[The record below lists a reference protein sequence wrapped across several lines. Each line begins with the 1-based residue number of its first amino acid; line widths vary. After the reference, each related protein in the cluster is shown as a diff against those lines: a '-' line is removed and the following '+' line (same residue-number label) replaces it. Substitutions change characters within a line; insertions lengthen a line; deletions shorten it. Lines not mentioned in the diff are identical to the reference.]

1 MRIVV
6 KAFNEMRR
14 YAPQSTADGS
24 LEVPSG
30 STVRAVL
37 TILGIPSQNQADL
50 PLFRN
55 GRPADLDTPLA
66 AGDTLVVFSPMSGG

>member
-6 KAFNEMRR
+6 KAYNEMRR
-14 YAPQSTADGS
+14 YAPQSPADGS
-24 LEVPSG
+24 LEVPPG

-37 TILGIPSQNQADL
+37 AILGIPSRNQADL

-55 GRPADLDTPLA
+55 GRPADLDTILS
-66 AGDTLVVFSPMSGG
+66 AGDTLVVFAPMSGG